1 MRITSSNGIE
11 VVTISTD
18 EQFTSQ
24 LVAFVDKL
32 ENKEV
37 FDKDIYSSLLSYNLN
52 SIEFKKMI
60 ETIELFAFDDED
72 KEEINFPW
80 EDWIERITSW
90 EVIV

>member
-24 LVAFVDKL
+24 LIAFVDKL

-52 SIEFKKMI
+52 YIEFKKMI